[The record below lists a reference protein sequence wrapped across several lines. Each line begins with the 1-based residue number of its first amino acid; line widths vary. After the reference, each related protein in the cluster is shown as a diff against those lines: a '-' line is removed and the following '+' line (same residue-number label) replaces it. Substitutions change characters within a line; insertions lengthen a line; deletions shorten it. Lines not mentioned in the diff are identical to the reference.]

1 LVKLIPFQVVI
12 TDFGLSKVVPDTTLL
27 KTFCGTLT
35 YAAPEVF
42 PGLSDGHGSKV
53 DVWSLGVIIFE
64 WIYGLPTLPAFP
76 KARTKRGTITT
87 SQWYDWVADW
97 TALLLR
103 RLEDEDEDQLIKI
116 LFHMIEVNAKERWPT
131 NRCLALGF
139 ENGLFRRRR
148 VDGLVVCTNDSYDPI
163 VPAEEGNGGTQ
174 APTTASPSVR
184 ASPPQSLASIDSEA
198 TIILGNTWDREGP
211 SSPR

>member
-53 DVWSLGVIIFE
+53 DVWSLGVIILE
-64 WIYGLPTLPAFP
+64 WIYGLPTTPAFP

-97 TALLLR
+97 TTLLLR
-103 RLEDEDEDQLIKI
+103 RLEDEDEDQLTKV
-116 LFHMIEVNAKERWPT
+116 LFHMIVVNARERWPT

-139 ENGLFRRRR
+139 ENGLFKRRRA
-148 VDGLVVCTNDSYDPI
+148 DGLVVCTNDSYDPI
-163 VPAEEGNGGTQ
+163 VPAEEGNGETQ

-184 ASPPQSLASIDSEA
+184 ASPSQSLASIDSEA
-198 TIILGNTWDREGP
+198 TIILGDT
-211 SSPR
+211 